1 MAEEENAEKPFEAT
15 PRKLEQARRR
25 GEVPVS
31 QEVVTFGVYGA
42 VLVVGVTLG
51 AWSVNRMG
59 IALQVYIADA
69 DRLAEWVFAES
80 GRRAHGGAAGHFL
93 GGILPWFAL
102 PFLCALGMGFL
113 QGALVFSGQ
122 KLQPKL
128 NRISP
133 LKNAKQKYGADGLF
147 NFAKSFVKLGIYAT
161 VLALVFRSRLE
172 EILAMPLLPLAGVV
186 RLTAELCFRFLVVS
200 ALATLVI
207 AAVDYFWQRAQFMRR
222 QRMSLKELKDELKET
237 EGDPFTKQAR
247 RQRAQDIATNQM
259 LADVPTADVVV
270 VNPQHYAVALTWER
284 GRGTAPR
291 CVAKGVDEIA
301 ARIRERAVEHGVP
314 IYRDPPTARALHASV
329 DIGEEIPVDQY
340 RAIAAAI
347 RFADAMRERARR
359 GR

>member
-1 MAEEENAEKPFEAT
+1 MAEEEGAEKPFEAT
-15 PRKLEQARRR
+15 PRKLEQARKR

-31 QEVVTFGVYGA
+31 QEVVTFGVYAA
-42 VLVVGVTLG
+42 VLLVAVTLG
-51 AWSVNRMG
+51 SWSVNRMG
-59 IALQVYIADA
+59 LALRSYIAEA
-69 DRLAEWVFAES
+69 DRLSDWVFQDA
-80 GRRAHGGAAGHFL
+80 GRLSHSTIAGQFS
-93 GGILPWFAL
+93 GGIFLWFLL
-102 PFLCALGMGFL
+102 PFLCALAMGFL

-133 LKNAKQKYGADGLF
+133 LKNAKQKYGPDGLF

-161 VLALVFRSRLE
+161 VLALVFRSRLD
-172 EILAMPLLPLAGVV
+172 EILAMPVLPLAEVL

-200 ALATLVI
+200 AAATLVI
-207 AAVDYFWQRAQFMRR
+207 AAVDFFWQRAQFLRR

-270 VNPQHYAVALTWER
+270 VNPRHFAVALRWER
-284 GRGTAPR
+284 RKGTAPV

-301 ARIRERAVEHGVP
+301 ARIRERAMENAVP
-314 IYRDPPTARALHASV
+314 IYRDPPTARALYAAV
-329 DIGEEIPVDQY
+329 DVGEEIPVDQY

-347 RFADAMRERARR
+347 RFSDAMRERARR
-359 GR
+359 GP